1 MDAMAA
7 VSLKDRLLQILVDG
21 DLVTEDQLSHALS
34 IQKEQGGRLSE
45 ILAEQGY
52 ITESELMVTLSE
64 HLGIPPISLSK
75 IKIPENITSLIS
87 KQLARFYQVV
97 PVSRMGNTLTVAM
110 ADPLNVFALDDLKLM
125 TGMEIQPVI
134 SNPRDVAEKLQE
146 MYTPTAGLETLLSD
160 QASEHDVEIATDRD
174 EEIDVD
180 SLLESSG
187 DTSIIKIVNVVLVQ
201 AIQEGS
207 SDIHIE
213 PFEKETRVRYRID
226 GVLYERTAPP
236 KHMHPALVSRIKI
249 MSNLDIAERRMP
261 QDGRFRIK
269 LMGRDVDFRVSVLPT
284 AYGEKV
290 VMRILDK
297 STLTLDISQL
307 GFTDEALARFR
318 AAISAPYGMVL
329 VTGPTGSGKTT
340 TLYSALSEINKPDVN
355 IITVE
360 DPIEYQ
366 LHGINQVQTN
376 AEIEFTFA
384 AGLRSILRQDPDIV
398 MVGEIRDYETADI
411 AVKAALTGHL
421 VFSTLHTNDAP
432 GAMTRLVDM
441 GVEPFLI
448 SSSVLLVQAQR
459 LVRRICKN
467 CKREVEIDPE
477 VLRRAQV
484 RWADGEAPP
493 TIWAGKGCSKCSGS
507 GYAGRCSVMEVLR
520 VSENI
525 RHLVIKQ
532 ANAGQIKEAAL
543 ADGMWTMRMDAVDK
557 AKQGITTLEEVLRV
571 TAPDEHAVPTAG

>member
-1 MDAMAA
+1 MAA

-21 DLVTEDQLSHALS
+21 ELVTEEQLSHALS

-45 ILAEQGY
+45 ILAEEGY

-64 HLGIPPISLSK
+64 HLGIPPINLSK
-75 IKIPENITSLIS
+75 IKVPENITSLIS

-110 ADPLNVFALDDLKLM
+110 ADPLNVFALDDLKMM

-134 SNPRDVAEKLQE
+134 SNPRDVAEKLQQL
-146 MYTPTAGLETLLSD
+146 YTPTAGLETLLSD
-160 QASEHDVEIATDRD
+160 QAADHHVEIATDRD

-201 AIQEGS
+201 AIQEGA

-213 PFEKETRVRYRID
+213 PFDKETRVRYRID
-226 GVLYERTAPP
+226 GMLYERTAPP

-249 MSNLDIAERRMP
+249 MATLDIAERRMP

-297 STLTLDISQL
+297 SALMLDISQL
-307 GFTDEALARFR
+307 GFNDEALARFR
-318 AAISAPYGMVL
+318 TAIAAPYGMVL

-340 TLYSALSEINKPDVN
+340 TLYSALSEINKLDVN

-366 LHGINQVQTN
+366 LHGITQVQTN
-376 AEIEFTFA
+376 PEIDFTFA
-384 AGLRSILRQDPDIV
+384 AGLRSILRQDPDII
-398 MVGEIRDYETADI
+398 MVGEIRDSETADI
-411 AVKAALTGHL
+411 AVKSALTGHL
-421 VFSTLHTNDAP
+421 VFSTLHTNDAA

-467 CKREVEIDPE
+467 CKREVEIDPQ

-484 RWADGEAPP
+484 RWPDAEAPP
-493 TIWAGKGCSKCSGS
+493 TFWAGKGCSKCSGS
-507 GYAGRCSVMEVLR
+507 GYAGRCSVIEVLR
-520 VSENI
+520 VSEPI

-532 ANAGQIKEAAL
+532 ANASQIKQAAV
-543 ADGMWTMRMDAVDK
+543 ADGMWTMRMDAIDK
-557 AKQGITTLEEVLRV
+557 ATQGITTLEEVLRV
-571 TAPDEHAVPTAG
+571 TAPDEQGVPAAV